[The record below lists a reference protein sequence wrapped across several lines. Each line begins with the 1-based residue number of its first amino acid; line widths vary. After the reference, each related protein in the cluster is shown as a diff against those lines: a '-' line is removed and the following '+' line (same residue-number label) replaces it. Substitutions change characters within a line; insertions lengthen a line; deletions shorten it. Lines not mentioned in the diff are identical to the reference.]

1 MVNCKKKIYQ
11 RCPVCI
17 QISDFE
23 RWHKLGTSYNQK
35 VEIEEELEL
44 LVENLR
50 EKHKMTVK
58 RLFDLSVEQ
67 GTLKKWT
74 GNVIVHTKR
83 WNKINAAMIIVL
95 FKIWFHLAQ

>member
-1 MVNCKKKIYQ
+1 MVNCKKHYQ

-23 RWHKLGTSYNQK
+23 RWHKLGTSYHQK

-50 EKHKMTVK
+50 EKHKMTIQ
-58 RLFDLSVEQ
+58 RLVDLSVV
-67 GTLKKWT
+67 LS
-74 GNVIVHTKR
+74 VVHTNR
-83 WNKINAAMIIVL
+83 WNKIH
-95 FKIWFHLAQ
+95 KY

>member
-1 MVNCKKKIYQ
+1 MVNCKKKIKYYQ

-23 RWHKLGTSYNQK
+23 RWNKLGTSYNQK

-58 RLFDLSVEQ
+58 
-67 GTLKKWT
+67 
-74 GNVIVHTKR
+74 
-83 WNKINAAMIIVL
+83 
-95 FKIWFHLAQ
+95 